1 MEANEGGVMSRILVV
16 AAAALVLGGVAGAAP
31 SDTYKLTA
39 TLTARAE
46 VPKPTGVRAGA
57 TGAFT
62 GQAVEVSG
70 ARARLTWRLTFKR
83 LSGRAVAAHIHV
95 GKPRKAGRV
104 MVALC
109 GPCRSGQRGRATITR
124 AQLRTIRAGN
134 AYVNVHTPR
143 NQAGEIRGQ
152 VKATRTS
159 SGSGGSPPPPEPPPP
174 TEPPIYP

>member
-16 AAAALVLGGVAGAAP
+16 AAAVLVLGGVAGAAP
-31 SDTYKLTA
+31 SATYKLQA

-46 VPKPTGVRAGA
+46 VPRPTGVPAGA

-62 GQAVEVSG
+62 GQAVEVRN
-70 ARARLTWRLTFKR
+70 AKARLAWRLTFRR
-83 LSGRAVAAHIHV
+83 LSGRAAAAHIHT
-95 GKPRKAGRV
+95 GKAGKAGRV

-109 GPCRSGQRGRATITR
+109 GPCRSGQRGTARITR

-134 AYVNVHTPR
+134 TYVNVHTAR
-143 NQAGEIRGQ
+143 NPAGEIRGQ
-152 VKATRTS
+152 LKATRTS
-159 SGSGGSPPPPEPPPP
+159 SGSGGTPPPPEPPPP